1 MGHYVSFYGGDNMQ
15 GTEKDALRELLTQNA
30 KPLYNRALDSTHDPE
45 KAKDILRTIVK
56 ESGAAAETR
65 IITAEWLNELCDKL
79 SEPHETHSE
88 VTTVPELFSFRDE
101 DLKDPE
107 QTQELSP
114 VSFYESRQETAEA
127 ASEETASENETE
139 AEETE
144 RFGSGISKHDE
155 QSRQV
160 LPRRVHRTMPSEP
173 YQVPFDRAGGTAS
186 DSRGYGYDSEAAE
199 SLKPYSLEEDDWI
212 NELREQRRR
221 PERAEKGGE
230 GSRGLYNLAIVLCI
244 PLILILLWIVAG
256 LLMKNGAL
264 PYSDLGYDW
273 FNANFWALF

>member
-1 MGHYVSFYGGDNMQ
+1 
-15 GTEKDALRELLTQNA
+15 
-30 KPLYNRALDSTHDPE
+30 
-45 KAKDILRTIVK
+45 
-56 ESGAAAETR
+56 
-65 IITAEWLNELCDKL
+65 
-79 SEPHETHSE
+79 
-88 VTTVPELFSFRDE
+88 
-101 DLKDPE
+101 
-107 QTQELSP
+107 
-114 VSFYESRQETAEA
+114 
-127 ASEETASENETE
+127 
-139 AEETE
+139 
-144 RFGSGISKHDE
+144 
-155 QSRQV
+155 
-160 LPRRVHRTMPSEP
+160 MPSEP
-173 YQVPFDRAGGTAS
+173 YQVPFDRTGGTAS

-221 PERAEKGGE
+221 PERTEKGGE